1 MDTIDSSSAKKSIK
15 RFLGLLRLEKSNV
28 YFIYFYSILSGLLYL
43 SLPLGIQAIISLMTA
58 QQLSASLILLIALVV
73 TGVFLNGFMYIL
85 QMRVTERIQVRVFT
99 LMSLA
104 YADRLP
110 KLQEEAINDYHLPEM
125 VNRFFDTSAIQKGI
139 SKILLEIPVATIQIL
154 FGLILLS
161 LYSPIFII
169 FGFILITLLY
179 IVIKL
184 TAPSG
189 MSSSFRESDF
199 KYKVGFWIE
208 EIARNLRT
216 FKLRGKT
223 DLALTKT
230 NEYLDGYLE
239 ARNKHFRVLQVQF
252 WAFTIFKTAVTAILL
267 ITGCWLFFENKINIG
282 QFIAT
287 EIVIIMT
294 LSSVEKIITS
304 IDGIYDLLTSLEKA
318 SKILDKP
325 IEKINTESALH
336 IDTIDIDINKLSFR
350 YAEETRFV
358 LNDISLNTKQGEK
371 IAVVGTK
378 GSGKSTLLHLL
389 TGTFLNYDGAITINN
404 LPLFSYD
411 LHKLRSKIGIY
422 FSESEIF
429 EGTLEENLIVGLADC
444 DVNDIIHLAEQ
455 IGLKEFITKNRDG
468 IYQVLSTH
476 GKKLS
481 ESTKAKILLARAIL
495 KKPKLLLLD
504 DFTYLLTKRD
514 KNTIIDFLF
523 NSNQQYSIFIKTS
536 DEEIMKRCDR
546 ILLMHEGKIV
556 ADGHFQEIT
565 SSNEYKLISDDLYE
579 LH

>member
-1 MDTIDSSSAKKSIK
+1 
-15 RFLGLLRLEKSNV
+15 
-28 YFIYFYSILSGLLYL
+28 
-43 SLPLGIQAIISLMTA
+43 
-58 QQLSASLILLIALVV
+58 
-73 TGVFLNGFMYIL
+73 MYIL

-139 SKILLEIPVATIQIL
+139 SKILLEIPVATIQII

-556 ADGHFQEIT
+556 ADGLFQEIT

>member
-350 YAEETRFV
+350 YVEETRFV

-556 ADGHFQEIT
+556 ADGNFQDIT

>member
-139 SKILLEIPVATIQIL
+139 SKILLEIPVATIQIF

-161 LYSPIFII
+161 LYSPIFIL

-189 MSSSFRESDF
+189 MSSSFKESDF

-239 ARNKHFRVLQVQF
+239 ARNKHFRCT
-252 WAFTIFKTAVTAILL
+252 ASTIL
-267 ITGCWLFFENKINIG
+267 
-282 QFIAT
+282 
-287 EIVIIMT
+287 
-294 LSSVEKIITS
+294 
-304 IDGIYDLLTSLEKA
+304 GI
-318 SKILDKP
+318 
-325 IEKINTESALH
+325 H
-336 IDTIDIDINKLSFR
+336 
-350 YAEETRFV
+350 
-358 LNDISLNTKQGEK
+358 
-371 IAVVGTK
+371 
-378 GSGKSTLLHLL
+378 
-389 TGTFLNYDGAITINN
+389 
-404 LPLFSYD
+404 
-411 LHKLRSKIGIY
+411 Y
-422 FSESEIF
+422 F
-429 EGTLEENLIVGLADC
+429 
-444 DVNDIIHLAEQ
+444 
-455 IGLKEFITKNRDG
+455 
-468 IYQVLSTH
+468 
-476 GKKLS
+476 
-481 ESTKAKILLARAIL
+481 
-495 KKPKLLLLD
+495 
-504 DFTYLLTKRD
+504 
-514 KNTIIDFLF
+514 
-523 NSNQQYSIFIKTS
+523 
-536 DEEIMKRCDR
+536 
-546 ILLMHEGKIV
+546 
-556 ADGHFQEIT
+556 
-565 SSNEYKLISDDLYE
+565 
-579 LH
+579 

>member
-139 SKILLEIPVATIQIL
+139 SKILLEIPVATIQII

-556 ADGHFQEIT
+556 ADGPFQEIT

>member
-1 MDTIDSSSAKKSIK
+1 MANTNFSNESKSIK
-15 RFLGLLRLEKSNV
+15 RFFGLLRLEKNNI
-28 YFIYFYSILSGLLYL
+28 YYIYFYSVISGLMYL
-43 SLPLGIQAIISLMTA
+43 SLPLGVQAIISLMNA
-58 QQLSASLILLIALVV
+58 QQISASLILLIALVV
-73 TGVFLNGFMYIL
+73 LGVFLNGFMYIL
-85 QMRVTERIQVRVFT
+85 QMRVTERIQVRIFT

-110 KLQEEAINDYHLPEM
+110 KLQEEDINEYHLPEM
-125 VNRFFDTSAIQKGI
+125 VNRFFDTSGIQKGT
-139 SKILLEIPVATIQIL
+139 SKVLLELPAAIIQIFFGLLLLSFYHPIFIL
-154 FGLILLS
+154 FGFLLVS
-161 LYSPIFII
+161 
-169 FGFILITLLY
+169 LLY

-184 TAPSG
+184 TAPHG
-189 MSSSFRESDF
+189 ISSSFEESDY
-199 KYKVGFWIE
+199 KYKVGYWIE
-208 EIARNLRT
+208 EIARNIKT

-230 NEYLDGYLE
+230 NEYLNGYLK
-239 ARNKHFRVLQVQF
+239 ARNKHFRVLQIQF
-252 WAFTIFKTAVTAILL
+252 WAFTAFKTAVTAILL

-325 IEKINTESALH
+325 IEKIIT
-336 IDTIDIDINKLSFR
+336 DTGNHLDTFNIEINKLSFR
-350 YAEETRFV
+350 YTKDSRYV
-358 LNDISLNTKQGEK
+358 LNDISLKIKQGEK

-389 TGTFLNYDGAITINN
+389 TGTFTHYEGSISVNN
-404 LPLFSYD
+404 LPYFSYN
-411 LHKLRSKIGIY
+411 LNRLRSKIGIY

-429 EGTLEENLIVGLADC
+429 EGTLEENLIVGLAEC
-444 DVNDIIHLAEQ
+444 DVNEIMQLSEQ
-455 IGLKEFITKNRDG
+455 VGFKDFITKNRDG

-481 ESTKAKILLARAIL
+481 ESTRAKILLVRAIL
-495 KKPKLLLLD
+495 KKPKLILLD

-514 KNTIIDFLF
+514 KNLISDYLLT
-523 NSNQQYSIFIKTS
+523 SNKEYSLLIKTS
-536 DEEIMKRCDR
+536 DEEIMKKCDR
-546 ILLMHEGKIV
+546 VIFMHEGKII
-556 ADGHFQEIT
+556 ADGPFQEISHT
-565 SSNEYKLISDDLYE
+565 NEYKVISDDLYE
-579 LH
+579 LN

>member
-139 SKILLEIPVATIQIL
+139 SKILLEIPVATIQII

-556 ADGHFQEIT
+556 ADGNFQDIT

>member
-1 MDTIDSSSAKKSIK
+1 
-15 RFLGLLRLEKSNV
+15 
-28 YFIYFYSILSGLLYL
+28 
-43 SLPLGIQAIISLMTA
+43 
-58 QQLSASLILLIALVV
+58 
-73 TGVFLNGFMYIL
+73 MYIL

-304 IDGIYDLLTSLEKA
+304 IDGIYDLLTS
-318 SKILDKP
+318 P
-325 IEKINTESALH
+325 M
-336 IDTIDIDINKLSFR
+336 F
-350 YAEETRFV
+350 
-358 LNDISLNTKQGEK
+358 
-371 IAVVGTK
+371 
-378 GSGKSTLLHLL
+378 
-389 TGTFLNYDGAITINN
+389 
-404 LPLFSYD
+404 
-411 LHKLRSKIGIY
+411 LHKI
-422 FSESEIF
+422 
-429 EGTLEENLIVGLADC
+429 
-444 DVNDIIHLAEQ
+444 
-455 IGLKEFITKNRDG
+455 
-468 IYQVLSTH
+468 
-476 GKKLS
+476 
-481 ESTKAKILLARAIL
+481 
-495 KKPKLLLLD
+495 
-504 DFTYLLTKRD
+504 
-514 KNTIIDFLF
+514 
-523 NSNQQYSIFIKTS
+523 
-536 DEEIMKRCDR
+536 
-546 ILLMHEGKIV
+546 
-556 ADGHFQEIT
+556 
-565 SSNEYKLISDDLYE
+565 
-579 LH
+579 

>member
-514 KNTIIDFLF
+514 NNTIIDFLF

-556 ADGHFQEIT
+556 ADGPFQEIT

>member
-1 MDTIDSSSAKKSIK
+1 MDTVDSSSAKKSIK

-556 ADGHFQEIT
+556 ADGNFQDIT

>member
-189 MSSSFRESDF
+189 MSSSFKESDF

-514 KNTIIDFLF
+514 KNTIIDYLF

-556 ADGHFQEIT
+556 ADGNFQDIT

>member
-556 ADGHFQEIT
+556 ADGPFQEIT

>member
-556 ADGHFQEIT
+556 ADGNFQDIT

>member
-556 ADGHFQEIT
+556 ADGLFQEIT